1 MDEKRTFLVS
11 VKPDESEMIF
21 KNSVK
26 MMMLILKMKHCA
38 RTSRA
43 GKRCLNSAGFEISSI

>member
-26 MMMLILKMKHCA
+26 MMMLILKMKHRA

-43 GKRCLNSAGFEISSI
+43 GKRCLNSAGFETSSI